1 MLILTATETEP
12 ADDPTRHPCDDTVPP
27 PGGWTPAALDRLL
40 TALDLHC
47 DHADRRAS

>member
-1 MLILTATETEP
+1 MLILTEAEP
-12 ADDPTRHPCDDTVPP
+12 AAEDPTRRPCDDTVPP
-27 PGGWTPAALDRLL
+27 SGDRWAPAALDRLL